1 MGVIPKMRK
10 IGVLGGTFDPVH
22 NGHLII
28 AEEAR
33 LRLGLYRVIFV
44 PAGEPWLKT
53 HRNIAPGEQ
62 RLEMIK
68 LAIAANHHFSVSTVD
83 LERVGPSY
91 TVHTLP
97 ALRRELGEEAD
108 FYFIL
113 GVDALAGLPSW
124 KEPEGVVE
132 ACKLVAARRP
142 GSGALDLESLERSI
156 PGISS
161 SIMLLDNPLMDISST
176 AIRERVAR
184 GIPITDLVPEAVA
197 RYIREKG
204 LYSY

>member
-1 MGVIPKMRK
+1 MN
-10 IGVLGGTFDPVH
+10 IGVLGGTFDPIH

-33 LRLGLYRVIFV
+33 VKLGLERVIFV
-44 PAGEPWLKT
+44 PAGKPWFKE
-53 HRNIAPGEQ
+53 HRNIAPGEH
-62 RLEMIK
+62 RLEMLR
-68 LAIAANHHFSVSTVD
+68 LAIVLKSHFSVSTVD
-83 LERVGPSY
+83 LDRAGPSY

-97 ALRRELGEEAD
+97 DLRRELGREVD

-132 ACKLVAARRP
+132 MCYLVAARRP
-142 GSGALDLESLERSI
+142 GAGALDLEALERSM

-161 SIMLLDNPLMDISST
+161 RIILLDNPLIDISST
-176 AIRERVAR
+176 DIRQRVAA
-184 GIPITDLVPEAVA
+184 GLPIADLAPDAVA
-197 RYIREKG
+197 RYIREQG
-204 LYSY
+204 LYRVG

>member
-1 MGVIPKMRK
+1 MD
-10 IGVLGGTFDPVH
+10 IGVLGGTFDPIH

-33 LRLGLYRVIFV
+33 VKLGLERVVFV
-44 PAGEPWLKT
+44 PAGKPWLKE
-53 HRNIAPGEQ
+53 HRNIAPGEH
-62 RLEMIK
+62 RLEMIR
-68 LAIAANHHFSVSTVD
+68 LAIAPNPHFSVSTVD
-83 LERVGPSY
+83 LDRAGPSY

-97 ALRRELGEEAD
+97 DLRRELGGEVD

-132 ACKLVAARRP
+132 ACKLVPARRP
-142 GSGALDLESLERSI
+142 GSGALYLESLERSI

-161 SIMLLDNPLMDISST
+161 SIMLLDNTLMDISST

-184 GIPITDLVPEAVA
+184 GLPVTDLVPEAVA
-197 RYIREKG
+197 RYIGEKG
-204 LYSY
+204 LYSH

>member
-1 MGVIPKMRK
+1 MK
-10 IGVLGGTFDPVH
+10 IGVLGGTFDPIH

-33 LRLGLYRVIFV
+33 VKLGLERVIFV
-44 PAGEPWLKT
+44 PAGKPWLKE
-53 HRNIAPGEQ
+53 HRNIAPGEH
-62 RLEMIK
+62 RLEMIR
-68 LAIAANHHFSVSTVD
+68 LAIASNPHFSVSTVD
-83 LERVGPSY
+83 LERAGPSY

-97 ALRRELGEEAD
+97 DVRRELGGEVD

-124 KEPEGVVE
+124 KEPEGVVDM
-132 ACKLVAARRP
+132 CYLVAARRP

-161 SIMLLDNPLMDISST
+161 HIILLDNPLIDISST
-176 AIRERVAR
+176 DIRQRVAA
-184 GIPITDLVPEAVA
+184 GLPITNLVPDAVE

-204 LYSY
+204 LYV

>member
-1 MGVIPKMRK
+1 MGVIPKARK

-22 NGHLII
+22 NGHMII

-33 LRLGLYRVIFV
+33 LRMGLSQVIFV

-53 HRNIAPGEQ
+53 HRNIAPGEH

-68 LAIAANHHFSVSTVD
+68 LAIAPNHHFGVSTVD

-161 SIMLLDNPLMDISST
+161 SIMLLDNTLMGISST

-184 GIPITDLVPEAVA
+184 GLPVTDLVPEAVA
-197 RYIREKG
+197 RYIGEKG
-204 LYSY
+204 LYSH

>member
-1 MGVIPKMRK
+1 MNV
-10 IGVLGGTFDPVH
+10 GVLGGTFDPIH

-33 LRLGLYRVIFV
+33 IKLGLERVIFV
-44 PAGEPWLKT
+44 PAGKPWFKE
-53 HRNIAPGEQ
+53 HRDIAPGEH
-62 RLEMIK
+62 RLAMIR
-68 LAIAANHHFSVSTVD
+68 LAIAANPHFSVSTVD
-83 LERVGPSY
+83 LDRTGPSY

-97 ALRRELGEEAD
+97 DLKRELGAAVN

-113 GVDALAGLPSW
+113 GVDALAGLPLW

-132 ACKLVAARRP
+132 MCYLVAARRP
-142 GSGALDLESLERSI
+142 GVGPLDLESLERSM

-161 SIMLLDNPLMDISST
+161 RIIFLDNTLVDISST
-176 AIRERVAR
+176 DIRERLR
-184 GIPITDLVPEAVA
+184 KGLPITNLVPDAVE

-204 LYSY
+204 LYK

>member
-1 MGVIPKMRK
+1 MGVIPKARK

-22 NGHLII
+22 NGHLTI

-33 LRLGLYRVIFV
+33 LRLGLSQVIFV

-53 HRNIAPGEQ
+53 HRNIAPGEH

-68 LAIAANHHFSVSTVD
+68 LAIAPNHHFGVSTVD

-97 ALRRELGEEAD
+97 ALRRELGEEAA

-161 SIMLLDNPLMDISST
+161 SIMLLDNTLMDISST
-176 AIRERVAR
+176 AIRERMAR
-184 GIPITDLVPEAVA
+184 GLPVTDLVPEAVA
-197 RYIREKG
+197 RYIGEKG
-204 LYSY
+204 LYSH

>member
-1 MGVIPKMRK
+1 
-10 IGVLGGTFDPVH
+10 
-22 NGHLII
+22 
-28 AEEAR
+28 
-33 LRLGLYRVIFV
+33 
-44 PAGEPWLKT
+44 
-53 HRNIAPGEQ
+53 
-62 RLEMIK
+62 
-68 LAIAANHHFSVSTVD
+68 
-83 LERVGPSY
+83 
-91 TVHTLP
+91 
-97 ALRRELGEEAD
+97 
-108 FYFIL
+108 
-113 GVDALAGLPSW
+113 VDALAGLPSW

-184 GIPITDLVPEAVA
+184 GLPITDLVPEAVA
-197 RYIREKG
+197 SYIREKG

>member
-1 MGVIPKMRK
+1 MGLIGKARK

-22 NGHLII
+22 NGHLVV

-33 LRLGLYRVIFV
+33 LRLELSQVIFV
-44 PAGEPWLKT
+44 PAGEPWLKA
-53 HRNIAPGEQ
+53 HRNIVPGEH

-68 LAIAANHHFSVSTVD
+68 LAITSNHHFSVSTVD
-83 LERVGPSY
+83 LDRVGPSY

-97 ALRRELGEEAD
+97 AIRGELGVEAD

-113 GVDALAGLPSW
+113 GIDALAGLPSW

-132 ACKLVAARRP
+132 VCMLVAAKRP
-142 GSGALDLESLERSI
+142 GSAALDLESLERSI

-161 SIMLLDNPLMDISST
+161 HIILLDNPPIEISSSV
-176 AIRERVAR
+176 IRERVAQ
-184 GIPITDLVPEAVA
+184 GLPITDLVPDSVA
-197 RYIREKG
+197 HYIEENG
-204 LYSY
+204 LYL